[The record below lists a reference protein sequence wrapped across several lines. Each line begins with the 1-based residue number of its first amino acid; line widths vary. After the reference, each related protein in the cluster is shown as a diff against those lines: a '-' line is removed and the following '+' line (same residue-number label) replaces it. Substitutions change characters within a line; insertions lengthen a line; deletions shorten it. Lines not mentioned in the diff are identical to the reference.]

1 MYGSGTTS
9 SGMTRRNE
17 FFRLANMLGGHLD
30 EYGTYSTAQI
40 SAAIPY
46 LYGINAGNTIND
58 MANSKLIVMFGCN
71 IL

>member
-1 MYGSGTTS
+1 MMRGCVPTETS
-9 SGMTRRNE
+9 MTRRNE

-58 MANSKLIVMFGCN
+58 M
-71 IL
+71 